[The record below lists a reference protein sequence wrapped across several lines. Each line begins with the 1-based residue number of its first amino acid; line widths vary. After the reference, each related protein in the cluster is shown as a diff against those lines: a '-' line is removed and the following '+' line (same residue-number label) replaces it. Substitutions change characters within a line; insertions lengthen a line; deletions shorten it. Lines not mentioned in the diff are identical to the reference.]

1 MTAIDYIIENK
12 IVENLIDAYN
22 IPDTYKDDL
31 IQEIYLIILQYDTN
45 TLQQL
50 YEKKQLKYYIAK
62 IITNQFFSKTSSFY
76 KTYKKY
82 YKQLIDEQQDPF
94 AENIEN
100 IDE

>member
-31 IQEIYLIILQYDTN
+31 AQEIYLIILQYDTN
-45 TLQQL
+45 TLQKL
-50 YEKKQLKYYIAK
+50 YEKKQLKFYIAK